1 MELVKKICS
10 KAEFESILNKENV
23 LCQFV
28 SFLDAFNEHNFI
40 YMVKKGKSYL
50 PEVCEGYI
58 TYNESKLLSRDEIE
72 KKKKEEFLREPFN
85 DEVLYEVDTY
95 PMFEDCIEYPIREV
109 AFLTEDEMLKEL
121 VKLDNNSIL
130 NTFINKA

>member
-10 KAEFESILNKENV
+10 KAEFESILNKGNV

-40 YMVKKGKSYL
+40 YMVKRVSLICLKF
-50 PEVCEGYI
+50 V
-58 TYNESKLLSRDEIE
+58 
-72 KKKKEEFLREPFN
+72 
-85 DEVLYEVDTY
+85 
-95 PMFEDCIEYPIREV
+95 REV

-130 NTFINKA
+130 NTFINKAYF

>member
-10 KAEFESILNKENV
+10 KAEFESILNKGNV

-50 PEVCEGYI
+50 PEVCEGGSI
-58 TYNESKLLSRDEIE
+58 FNRRRD
-72 KKKKEEFLREPFN
+72 
-85 DEVLYEVDTY
+85 
-95 PMFEDCIEYPIREV
+95 
-109 AFLTEDEMLKEL
+109 
-121 VKLDNNSIL
+121 VKRIG
-130 NTFINKA
+130 